1 LRLRHAVIPIAVLSA
16 VPLAG
21 CGTKTLDTSQIE
33 TQLKQKIGTQTPVKS
48 VSCPDSVD
56 AKKGDTF
63 NCTLT
68 AASGHTYTLKVLQT
82 DDNGHVTVQSTTPA
96 K

>member
-33 TQLKQKIGTQTPVKS
+33 TQLKTKLAGNAPLKS
-48 VSCPDSVD
+48 VDCPSSVD
-56 AKKGDTF
+56 AKKGGKFT
-63 NCTLT
+63 CTAT
-68 AASGHTYTLKVLQT
+68 AASGNKYTVNVTQT
-82 DDNGHVTVQSTTPA
+82 DDNGHVTAQVAGPA